1 MSSREARYRVMFDL
15 AWDGKGLIIDLAKV
29 PDHIL
34 NLMVNWRNAK
44 VEAENE
50 AFDR

>member
-1 MSSREARYRVMFDL
+1 MNSREARYRTMFDL
-15 AWDGKGLIIDLAKV
+15 AWDGKGLILDLDKV